1 MIRILLLS
9 ILFYESALAHLG
21 PARREGALDE
31 GQEHPWSKAL
41 DECMAAGGQ
50 RSDCWESMPPDVLA
64 ELEAWEAERGVV
76 RRRQFESRPQL
87 ENATSYEIQIGDGV
101 LKIHS
106 FSAPIDVDENR
117 LRNLTNVDR
126 STPLTLQD
134 WGDFSGYQYDYAERG
149 SFFRQWW
156 LMKQKTMM
164 FIVFESRVALD
175 DAVSDEID
183 RIVNSVTVNES

>member
-1 MIRILLLS
+1 MLLA
-9 ILFYESALAHLG
+9 ESVAA
-21 PARREGALDE
+21 EGALDE
-31 GQEHPWSKAL
+31 GHEHPWS
-41 DECMAAGGQ
+41 Q
-50 RSDCWESMPPDVLA
+50 
-64 ELEAWEAERGVV
+64 
-76 RRRQFESRPQL
+76 PQL
-87 ENATSYEIQIGDGV
+87 ENATSYEMEVGDGV

-106 FSAPIDVDENR
+106 FSAPMVVDENR

-156 LMKQKTMM
+156 LVNQRTMM
-164 FIVFESRVALD
+164 FIVYESRVELD

-183 RIVNSVTVNES
+183 RIVNSMTVNES

>member
-9 ILFYESALAHLG
+9 ILFAESVAAQ
-21 PARREGALDE
+21 GALDE
-31 GQEHPWSKAL
+31 GQQHPWTQAI

-50 RSDCWESMPPDVLA
+50 RSDCYESMPADIRDQM
-64 ELEAWEAERGVV
+64 ESWEAERGVV
-76 RRRQFESRPQL
+76 GRRQFESRP
-87 ENATSYEIQIGDGV
+87 EVDNTASKEINVGDGI
-101 LKIHS
+101 LKVRS
-106 FSAPIDVDENR
+106 FSVPIDVDEDR

-126 STPLTLQD
+126 STPLTLQE

-156 LMKQKTMM
+156 LVNQRTMM
-164 FIVFESRVALD
+164 FIVYESRVELD

-183 RIVNSVTVNES
+183 RIVNSMTVNES

>member
-9 ILFYESALAHLG
+9 ILFYESVAAQ
-21 PARREGALDE
+21 GALDE
-31 GQEHPWSKAL
+31 GQEYPWTQAL

-50 RSDCWESMPPDVLA
+50 RSDCWESMPPDILA
-64 ELEAWEAERGVV
+64 ELEAWEAERGVI
-76 RRRQFESRPQL
+76 RRRQFGSRPQL
-87 ENATSYEIQIGDGV
+87 ENATSYEIEVGEGV

-106 FSAPIDVDENR
+106 FNAPIDVGDDR

-156 LMKQKTMM
+156 LVNQRTMM
-164 FIVFESRVALD
+164 FIVYESRVELD
-175 DAVSDEID
+175 DALGDEID
-183 RIVNSVTVNES
+183 RVVNSITVNES